1 MIPYATGV
9 DASSE
14 GFCYRPTGLLAHEDL
29 EKEGEVLMLGVDTHR
44 STFRFQTRHR
54 GAAPIDFQL

>member
-29 EKEGEVLMLGVDTHR
+29 EKEGEVY
-44 STFRFQTRHR
+44 
-54 GAAPIDFQL
+54 